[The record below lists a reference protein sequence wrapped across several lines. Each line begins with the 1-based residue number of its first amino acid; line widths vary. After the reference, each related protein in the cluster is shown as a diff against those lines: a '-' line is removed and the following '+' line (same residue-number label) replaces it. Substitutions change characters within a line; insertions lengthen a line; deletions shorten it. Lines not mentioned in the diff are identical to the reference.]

1 MTIISPYSTFPNS
14 NSDGGLVDWAVG
26 LVCELETNE
35 SRRPFDSRIWGRFF
49 VWGDLKSAIEL
60 AWEHSEMQNKEQE
73 GGL

>member
-1 MTIISPYSTFPNS
+1 M
-14 NSDGGLVDWAVG
+14 DWAVG

-49 VWGDLKSAIEL
+49 VLGDLKSAIEL